1 MWLPITSPSRTVHIC
16 LLPRGTNPGDCRARD
31 RLHLRRDLLWDSGGV
46 PSSDAERTESSYP
59 KAAEAL
65 GASSPIPPRG
75 NWGAVLSH
83 PSSMLKTTLLRSQI
97 VLNEEAGTGR
107 PACDSDFGVAPR
119 PVCVLKPGE
128 HAPPELAAPG
138 VL

>member
-1 MWLPITSPSRTVHIC
+1 M
-16 LLPRGTNPGDCRARD
+16 
-31 RLHLRRDLLWDSGGV
+31 
-46 PSSDAERTESSYP
+46 SSYP

-65 GASSPIPPRG
+65 GAFSPRPPRG

-119 PVCVLKPGE
+119 PSMCVLKPGE